1 MKAIKLNI
9 KSWSFLAAFLMVFTF
24 AACDDDDN
32 KGGNFNTASIETLIT
47 EAETLIETT
56 EEGINAGDQKP
67 GSKAELQ
74 SVIDWVRWKM
84 ENADSQDDISDAAVK
99 LQRYIDIFKAN
110 IVAVAMPW
118 IQQENET
125 WIQIS
130 DNIKPI
136 FKESFTIET
145 QIYVV
150 DLNQKGY
157 SNNIFAT
164 EQDGPDSGFVIR
176 YFNDGVIH
184 LNVGTADG
192 WRDVKTDPGVMK
204 SGEWMQIAFVNEITS
219 QKLYVNGVEVLSQ
232 TQTYLPGADKSFVIG
247 NGPTWTDRVVN
258 AVVKDVRVWKG
269 ARTDS
274 EIADNKTATL
284 TGTEANLEMFLPLSA
299 DLGSEFKDVTGNYIA
314 KFQGKVEWV
323 SEPPVIVLNY
333 IVIDEAIS
341 AAEAFLANV
350 VESDQVGDYPIG
362 TKSYLQEV
370 IDEVKNTRENGSR
383 QADLDE
389 QAEKL
394 SEIVEIVAEMTVADA
409 DGIYFNPDEA
419 ADFSPNTIG
428 FEIKNNYR
436 PDGDYT
442 IELMVKVKSFA
453 LYEKGI
459 IFSNHRLGLSYD
471 GYEDTSEEE
480 IFGAGGLFN
489 FTNGSDKEEGLR
501 TNPLVLQRDKWHHIA
516 IVHNEA
522 TQTSILYLDGVAK
535 VTKTEVGLPDGG
547 WWGELWLGNSWF
559 EKPMNGYLKNFRI
572 WNAVKSDS
580 ELNADITG
588 NEDNL
593 IMYFPMDRVAGKK
606 YYDVTGNYTGELKG
620 VLWNVIEE

>member
-299 DLGSEFKDVTGNYIA
+299 DLGSEFKDVTGNYTA
-314 KFQGKVEWV
+314 KFQGKIEWV
-323 SEPPVIVLNY
+323 AEPPVIVL
-333 IVIDEAIS
+333 DKTKLEA
-341 AAEAFLANV
+341 A
-350 VESDQVGDYPIG
+350 
-362 TKSYLQEV
+362 
-370 IDEVKNTRENGSR
+370 
-383 QADLDE
+383 
-389 QAEKL
+389 
-394 SEIVEIVAEMTVADA
+394 IVEITEFKAEVVEGDQDDDYPVGTIAYIDELIADANEALAKEGRQTALDEKAEGLQSAIKLINSMLVADT
-409 DGIYFNPDEA
+409 DGILVDRDVPSA
-419 ADFSPNTIG
+419 IGLRITPNYT
-428 FEIKNNYR
+428 
-436 PDGDYT
+436 PQGDYT
-442 IELMVKVKSFA
+442 VEFNVKVKSLFG
-453 LYEKGI
+453 YGTGEFFNNGEY
-459 IFSNHRLGLSYD
+459 GVWVYGYD
-471 GYEDTSEEE
+471 ELTEENVLKS
-480 IFGAGGLFN
+480 GGLWN
-489 FTNGSDKEEGLR
+489 FTNAGNGWQGPKTD
-501 TNPLVLQRDKWHHIA
+501 PLVMKTGEWQHVAL
-516 IVHNEA
+516 VHDDA
-522 TQTSILYLDGVAK
+522 ARTTKIFVDGIEKAVFEDIGAPN
-535 VTKTEVGLPDGG
+535 VSG
-547 WWGELWLGNSWF
+547 WGEMWLGNGWG
-559 EKPMNGYLKNFRI
+559 KMDGYIKDFRL
-572 WNAVKSDS
+572 WDVARDAADLDS
-580 ELNADITG
+580 EITG
-588 NEDNL
+588 TETGLNVYLPLN
-593 IMYFPMDRVAGKK
+593 RVKGVKFT
-606 YYDVTGNYTGELKG
+606 DETGNYKAHMRGIS
-620 VLWNVIEE
+620 WNVVE

>member
-24 AACDDDDN
+24 TACDDDDN

-74 SVIDWVRWKM
+74 SVIDWVRWKI
-84 ENADSQDDISDAAVK
+84 ENAENQDDISDAAVK

-299 DLGSEFKDVTGNYIA
+299 DLGSEFKDVTGNYTA
-314 KFQGKVEWV
+314 KFQGKIEWV
-323 SEPPVIVLNY
+323 AEPPVIVLDKTKLEAA
-333 IVIDEAIS
+333 IVEITEFK
-341 AAEAFLANV
+341 AEV
-350 VESDQVGDYPIG
+350 VEGDQDGDYPVG
-362 TKSYLQEV
+362 TIAY
-370 IDEVKNTRENGSR
+370 IDE
-383 QADLDE
+383 L
-389 QAEKL
+389 
-394 SEIVEIVAEMTVADA
+394 VADA
-409 DGIYFNPDEA
+409 NEALAKEGRQTALDEKAEGLQSAIKLINSMLVADTDGILVDRDVPSA
-419 ADFSPNTIG
+419 IGLRITPNYT
-428 FEIKNNYR
+428 
-436 PDGDYT
+436 PQGDYT
-442 IELMVKVKSFA
+442 VEFNVKVKSLFG
-453 LYEKGI
+453 YGTGEFFNNGEY
-459 IFSNHRLGLSYD
+459 GVWVYGYD
-471 GYEDTSEEE
+471 ELTEENVLKS
-480 IFGAGGLFN
+480 GGLWN
-489 FTNGSDKEEGLR
+489 FTNAGNGWQGPKTD
-501 TNPLVLQRDKWHHIA
+501 PLVMKTGEWQHVAL
-516 IVHNEA
+516 VHDDTA
-522 TQTSILYLDGVAK
+522 RTTKIFVDGVEKA
-535 VTKTEVGLPDGG
+535 VFEDIGAPNVSG
-547 WWGELWLGNSWF
+547 WGEMWLGNGWG
-559 EKPMNGYLKNFRI
+559 KMDGYIKDFRL
-572 WNAVKSDS
+572 WDVARDAADLDS
-580 ELNADITG
+580 EITG
-588 NEDNL
+588 TEIGLNVYLPLN
-593 IMYFPMDRVAGKK
+593 RVKGVKFT
-606 YYDVTGNYTGELKG
+606 DETGNYKAHMRGIS
-620 VLWNVIEE
+620 WNVVE

>member
-24 AACDDDDN
+24 TACDDDDN

-74 SVIDWVRWKM
+74 SVIDWVRWKI
-84 ENADSQDDISDAAVK
+84 ENAENQDDISDAAVK

-299 DLGSEFKDVTGNYIA
+299 DLGSEFKDVTGNYTA
-314 KFQGKVEWV
+314 KFQGKIEWV
-323 SEPPVIVLNY
+323 AEPPVIVLDKTKLEAA
-333 IVIDEAIS
+333 IVEITEFK
-341 AAEAFLANV
+341 AEV
-350 VESDQVGDYPIG
+350 VEGDQDGDYPVG
-362 TKSYLQEV
+362 TIAY
-370 IDEVKNTRENGSR
+370 IDELIADANEALAKEGR
-383 QADLDE
+383 QTALDE
-389 QAEKL
+389 KAEGLQSAIKL
-394 SEIVEIVAEMTVADA
+394 INSMLVADT
-409 DGIYFNPDEA
+409 DGILVDRDVPSA
-419 ADFSPNTIG
+419 IGLRITPNYT
-428 FEIKNNYR
+428 
-436 PDGDYT
+436 PQGDYT
-442 IELMVKVKSFA
+442 VEFNVKVKSLFG
-453 LYEKGI
+453 YGTGEFFNNGEY
-459 IFSNHRLGLSYD
+459 GVWVYGYD
-471 GYEDTSEEE
+471 ELTEENVLKS
-480 IFGAGGLFN
+480 GGLWN
-489 FTNGSDKEEGLR
+489 FTNAGNGWQGPKTD
-501 TNPLVLQRDKWHHIA
+501 PLVMKTGEWQHVAL
-516 IVHNEA
+516 VHDDA
-522 TQTSILYLDGVAK
+522 ARTTKIFVDGIEKAVFEDIGAPN
-535 VTKTEVGLPDGG
+535 VSG
-547 WWGELWLGNSWF
+547 WGEMWLGNGWG
-559 EKPMNGYLKNFRI
+559 KMDGYIKDFRL
-572 WNAVKSDS
+572 WDVARDAADLDS
-580 ELNADITG
+580 EITG
-588 NEDNL
+588 TETGLNVYLPLN
-593 IMYFPMDRVAGKK
+593 RVKGVKFT
-606 YYDVTGNYTGELKG
+606 DETGNYKAHMRGIS
-620 VLWNVIEE
+620 WNVVE